1 MIEKIEIDYH
11 DEIQLFFKGD
21 RLYGIIGD
29 FPHFPEL
36 IEIDQENGEIVKRIQ
51 LEKKFHG
58 GFRSATSDGENFWL
72 SSRGSN
78 HELVKVSQK
87 GEILEVIRTTFQ
99 NMTFAWSDNYL
110 WIYGGEKIYKF
121 DVNEGKVLD
130 EIDFPNRIS
139 SMDSLG
145 NDLIIK
151 TYDVKTSTPKLIFLD
166 ASSKEIYDE
175 FYLSVTHLQDFA
187 AKDGVVFTIHFSDLY
202 KFDLTNN
209 SLIDQIEVF
218 IKSSFGKNFYFF
230 LFYVIP
236 FCWLFSF
243 YGVLIVLANR
253 QKEKMSKKE
262 MQEIIEGEEKVKI
275 FLELPKKFETTE
287 NLRQELQ
294 TYFNRKIPDLTKVTL
309 EEFREFR
316 EMEKNR

>member
-1 MIEKIEIDYH
+1 MDYDLDYSNYNHLDILWKSWSYVFREKAKGELPKVPKMIEKIEIDYH

-139 SMDSLG
+139 SMDS
-145 NDLIIK
+145 
-151 TYDVKTSTPKLIFLD
+151 
-166 ASSKEIYDE
+166 
-175 FYLSVTHLQDFA
+175 H
-187 AKDGVVFTIHFSDLY
+187 
-202 KFDLTNN
+202 
-209 SLIDQIEVF
+209 
-218 IKSSFGKNFYFF
+218 GK
-230 LFYVIP
+230 
-236 FCWLFSF
+236 
-243 YGVLIVLANR
+243 
-253 QKEKMSKKE
+253 
-262 MQEIIEGEEKVKI
+262 
-275 FLELPKKFETTE
+275 
-287 NLRQELQ
+287 
-294 TYFNRKIPDLTKVTL
+294 
-309 EEFREFR
+309 
-316 EMEKNR
+316 